1 MGRSPNAN
9 QGISHNVLKPSEGHR
24 NCDDWAI
31 LKISLSPKKSLEV
44 ESTNKKKGCW
54 GILGDFQQLA
64 PLKTTLK
71 SNAHTP
77 PDKCQLESNSY
88 WSHTGWSGR
97 GWFSLGWP
105 STDIR
110 HGNWQGLAAQRVLR
124 EGKCSPSNKNK
135 ILHPIEHERFSE
147 SLKILR
153 QDFWKP
159 SKNLENKPHAAAN

>member
-31 LKISLSPKKSLEV
+31 LKISLFPKKSLEV
-44 ESTNKKKGCW
+44 VSTNKKKGCW

-77 PDKCQLESNSY
+77 PDKCQLESSSY
-88 WSHTGWSGR
+88 WSHTGWEGE
-97 GWFSLGWP
+97 GLVSLGVA
-105 STDIR
+105 I
-110 HGNWQGLAAQRVLR
+110 HGHPTWQVTGAGRPESIMGGQMLPIKQ
-124 EGKCSPSNKNK
+124 EQNPP
-135 ILHPIEHERFSE
+135 LHGARKVQWEFEDLTPGF
-147 SLKILR
+147 
-153 QDFWKP
+153 
-159 SKNLENKPHAAAN
+159 LEAK